1 MSDICH
7 IIHSLPE
14 FTRKTT
20 EQEIR
25 ERIEGKDHDLIIIQD
40 ENKPAGFL
48 IAYNLDEKTYYNWI
62 MGVLPEFRRKG
73 FGKKL
78 IEQFESSA
86 REKGYT
92 TVHVKTMEK
101 YKAMQ
106 NLLAEMKYQKIGYD
120 DEGKIILRKNLFPSF
135 LNPSLG
141 MLSCNQA
148 LPSRGLVTRV
158 KRDLETRLI
167 T

>member
-14 FTRKTT
+14 FSHKTT

-25 ERIEGKDHDLIIIQD
+25 ERIEGKDHDFFIIKD
-40 ENKPAGFL
+40 NANTAGFL
-48 IAYNLDEKTYYNWI
+48 VAYNLDEKVYYNWI

-101 YKAMQ
+101 FKGMQ
-106 NLLAEMKYQKIGYD
+106 HLLTNLKYEKIGLD
-120 DEGKIILRKNLFPSF
+120 DKGKIILRKNL
-135 LNPSLG
+135 
-141 MLSCNQA
+141 
-148 LPSRGLVTRV
+148 
-158 KRDLETRLI
+158 
-167 T
+167 